1 MRKEKNQMAKKMWDL
16 KQKADDPKTLDLFIY
31 GDVEA
36 IAIDWVNCTLKESEN
51 SANAFRK
58 ALEEHSDAEQINI
71 YINSWGGSVAE
82 GTAIYSQL
90 RRHPA
95 QKTVYVDGFACSIAS
110 VIAMAGDKI
119 IMPRNTM
126 MMIHNMAWSVYG
138 NAAELRKAADDL
150 DVINK
155 CGQNAYLEKA
165 GGKLDE
171 KTLSEL
177 MNAETWL
184 PADRC
189 FELGLCDEVQDR
201 DADMKDAAEAIQKT
215 MQRIEQRIDTSEG
228 LAAQLRKIVEYTK
241 TPVKD
246 PGKPADQATKPGGLF
261 ARFSH
266 Q

>member
-36 IAIDWVNCTLKESEN
+36 ITIDWVNCTLKESEN

-126 MMIHNMAWSVYG
+126 MMIHNMAWSVFG

-171 KTLSEL
+171 KTLTEL

-201 DADMKDAAEAIQKT
+201 DADMKDAAETIQKVV
-215 MQRIEQRIDTSEG
+215 QRIEQRIDTSDG
-228 LAAQLRKIVEYTK
+228 LAAQLRQIVET
-241 TPVKD
+241 VKRPAKE
-246 PGKPADQATKPGGLF
+246 PGKPAEQATKPGGLF

>member
-36 IAIDWVNCTLKESEN
+36 ITIDWVNCTLKESEN

-95 QKTVYVDGFACSIAS
+95 KKTVYVDGFACSIAS

-215 MQRIEQRIDTSEG
+215 MQRIEQRIDTSTG
-228 LAAQLRKIVEYTK
+228 LAAQLRQIVEYTK

-246 PGKPADQATKPGGLF
+246 PGKPAEQATKPGGLF

>member
-1 MRKEKNQMAKKMWDL
+1 MAKKMWDL

-36 IAIDWVNCTLKESEN
+36 ITIDWVNCTLKESEN

-241 TPVKD
+241 TPAKD
-246 PGKPADQATKPGGLF
+246 PEKPAEQATKPGGLF